1 MSPVVKV
8 AAASA
13 PLRNSSN
20 IASSKAKSQ
29 SARSYLHKQ
38 YLKVGLN
45 RLQKHRPKGGLKST
59 LIHPSAWKEISAN
72 FAVTEFSEVR
82 IAPVQHLL
90 ASPARIGTRR
100 VLSRHW
106 ASSALASAS

>member
-1 MSPVVKV
+1 MSPVVNV

-13 PLRNSSN
+13 PPRNSSN

-59 LIHPSAWKEISAN
+59 LIYPRAWRKISAKSG
-72 FAVTEFSEVR
+72 FRFTEFSEVQR
-82 IAPVQHLL
+82 SSCL
-90 ASPARIGTRR
+90 ASHTGGRGLFFNKGDEPCRTR
-100 VLSRHW
+100 
-106 ASSALASAS
+106 